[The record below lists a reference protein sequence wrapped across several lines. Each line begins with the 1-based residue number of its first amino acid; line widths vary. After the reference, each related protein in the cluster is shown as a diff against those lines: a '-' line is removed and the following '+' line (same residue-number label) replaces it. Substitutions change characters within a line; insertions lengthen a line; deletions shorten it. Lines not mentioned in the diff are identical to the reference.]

1 MMMALTAPGLKVD
14 VDITA
19 GRPRAKNKQVA

>member
-1 MMMALTAPGLKVD
+1 VTAAGLKVD

-19 GRPRAKNKQVA
+19 GRPRAKNKRVA